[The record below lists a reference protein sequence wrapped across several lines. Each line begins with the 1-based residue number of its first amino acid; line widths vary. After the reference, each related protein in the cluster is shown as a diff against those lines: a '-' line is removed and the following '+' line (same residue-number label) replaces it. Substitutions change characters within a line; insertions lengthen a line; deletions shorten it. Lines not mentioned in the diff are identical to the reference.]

1 MVKSSH
7 QFLSGGEMAIARGA
21 SAKTLKNRK
30 KQAARRQTI
39 LQLKIA
45 GRTLEDIGRRF
56 GITKERVRQIVIRAE
71 SERP

>member
-1 MVKSSH
+1 
-7 QFLSGGEMAIARGA
+7 MAIARGA

>member
-1 MVKSSH
+1 
-7 QFLSGGEMAIARGA
+7 MAIARGA
-21 SAKTLKNRK
+21 SAKTLKTRK
-30 KQAARRQTI
+30 KQAERRQTI
-39 LQLKIA
+39 LRLKIA